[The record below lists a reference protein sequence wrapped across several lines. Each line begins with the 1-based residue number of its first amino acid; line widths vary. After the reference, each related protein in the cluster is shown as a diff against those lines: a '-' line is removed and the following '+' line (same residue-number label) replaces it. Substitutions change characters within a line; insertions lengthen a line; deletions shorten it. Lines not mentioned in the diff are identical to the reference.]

1 MALAIRLPIRDRWSR
16 IARPVTAFVV
26 VVAVGVPV
34 ESAVY
39 PGDPAAAVA
48 DLAVAVAFVVCGAA
62 VAWPRR
68 AGDLTGPL
76 LVATGVAWLAGG
88 LADELALLHRGPLV
102 HLLVTAPGGR
112 PHTRVEWLAVVAGY
126 ALAAVPDVARADGA
140 TVALATALAGVAFA
154 RWVHARG
161 LQRRARAVPAFAAG
175 AIALVLIVGALAG
188 PADGDAVLWL
198 YEAVLVA
205 TAVALSVDLRR
216 GGWAQAAVTDLVI
229 DLGDA
234 RSGSLGGVLANAI
247 GDPSLVVAY
256 SQGDGRYVDERG
268 RPAALP
274 APEADRAVTTVE
286 SDGAPT
292 AVLVHD
298 PAALRSPQLSD
309 AVVAAVQLV
318 LDNVRLRADIRA
330 RVREVEA
337 SRDRLLHARD
347 NERRQLESRLHAGVG
362 RRLDAVALALAG
374 MEGDPDELLAGLPGE
389 LERTRA
395 ELRRFATGLHPSDLD
410 SGGLAAAVPE
420 LAARAPIP
428 VAVSV
433 TCGRLEPAVE
443 LSAWF
448 VCSEGLA
455 NVVKHSG
462 AGSAAIVV
470 EHTLPEVVVVTIDD
484 AGRSGADPSAGRGLR
499 GLAAR
504 VEAVGGR
511 LEVGARSG
519 GGTRL
524 RATLPVE
531 GRG

>member
-1 MALAIRLPIRDRWSR
+1 MALALRLPIRDRWPGAAWPG
-16 IARPVTAFVV
+16 IAFVV
-26 VVAVGVPV
+26 VVAAGVPV
-34 ESAVY
+34 ESAAY
-39 PGDPAAAVA
+39 PDDAAAAAA

-62 VAWPRR
+62 VSR

-76 LVATGVAWLAGG
+76 LVATGAAWLAGG
-88 LADELALLHRGPLV
+88 LADELALLHRGPLI

-126 ALAAVPDVARADGA
+126 ALAAVPEVARAEA
-140 TVALATALAGVAFA
+140 TTVALATALAGVAFA

-161 LQRRARAVPAFAAG
+161 LQRRARAVPALAAG
-175 AIALVLIVGALAG
+175 AIALVLIVGALAR
-188 PADGDAVLWL
+188 PADGDVVLWL

-234 RSGSLGGVLANAI
+234 RSGSLTGVLANAI

-274 APEADRAVTTVE
+274 APDADRAVTTVE
-286 SDGAPT
+286 SHGAPA

-298 PAALRSPQLSD
+298 PAALRSPQLSG

-318 LDNVRLRADIRA
+318 LDNVRLRADIRS
-330 RVREVEA
+330 RVHEVEA

-362 RRLDAVALALAG
+362 RRLDAAALALAG

-395 ELRRFATGLHPSDLD
+395 ELRRFATGLHPPDLD
-410 SGGLAAAVPE
+410 SGGLAAALPE
-420 LAARAPIP
+420 LEARAPIP
-428 VAVSV
+428 VTVSV
-433 TCGRLEPAVE
+433 TCGRLEPALE

-462 AGSAAIVV
+462 AGSAAIAV
-470 EHTLPEVVVVTIDD
+470 ERTLREIVVTVDD
-484 AGRSGADPSAGRGLR
+484 AGRGGADPSAGRGLR

-511 LEVGARSG
+511 LAVGTRPG

-531 GRG
+531 ERG

>member
-1 MALAIRLPIRDRWSR
+1 MALAIPLPIRDRWSR
-16 IARPVTAFVV
+16 IAWPVAAFVV
-26 VVAVGVPV
+26 TVAVGVPV
-34 ESAVY
+34 ENTLH
-39 PGDPAAAVA
+39 PGDPAAAAA
-48 DLAVAVAFVVCGAA
+48 DLAVAVAFVVCGVA
-62 VAWPRR
+62 VWWPLR

-102 HLLVTAPGGR
+102 HLLVTAPSGR
-112 PHTRVEWLAVVAGY
+112 PHTRVEWLAVACGY
-126 ALAAVPDVARADGA
+126 ALAAVPDVARAEGT

-161 LQRRARAVPAFAAG
+161 LQRRARTVPALASG
-175 AIALVLIVGALAG
+175 AIALVLILGAVAS

-205 TAVALSVDLRR
+205 TAGALSVDVRR

-234 RSGSLGGVLANAI
+234 RSGSLAGVLGKAI

-256 SQGDGRYVDERG
+256 SEGDGRYADERG

-274 APEADRAVTTVE
+274 APDADRAITTVE
-286 SDGAPT
+286 TDGAPT

-298 PAALRSPQLSD
+298 PAALRSPHLAD
-309 AVVAAVQLV
+309 AVVAAVRLV
-318 LDNVRLRADIRA
+318 LDNVRLRDDIRA

-337 SRDRLLHARD
+337 SRDRLLRARD
-347 NERRQLESRLHAGVG
+347 DERRQLESRLRAGVG
-362 RRLDAVALALAG
+362 RRLDASALALAG
-374 MEGDPDELLAGLPGE
+374 MEDDPDELVAGLPGE

-395 ELRRFATGLHPSDLD
+395 ELRRFATGLHPPDLD
-410 SGGLAAAVPE
+410 GGGLAAAVPE

-428 VAVSV
+428 VEVSL
-433 TCGRLEPAVE
+433 TCGRLEPALE
-443 LSAWF
+443 LCAWF

-470 EHTLPEVVVVTIDD
+470 ERTLHEVVVTIDD
-484 AGRSGADPSAGRGLR
+484 AGRGGADPSAGRGLR

-511 LEVGARSG
+511 LEVDTRPG

-524 RATLPVE
+524 RATLPVGE
-531 GRG
+531 RG